1 MNGKGGNRAIEMGGG
16 TEARGEREKN
26 GDGDRYRQ
34 KLAER
39 GREKEREGEKEKRQG
54 QVDKYMYK
62 GQVVDLKRCRQTGR
76 GGRGR
81 GKLCR

>member
-1 MNGKGGNRAIEMGGG
+1 MEME
-16 TEARGEREKN
+16 TEIQTETGR
-26 GDGDRYRQ
+26 D
-34 KLAER
+34 R

-76 GGRGR
+76 GGRGK